1 MTRIAAVVFTAVLAI
16 VAMSG
21 CNKPSDEA
29 CRKAIKNM
37 RSLMGTDGPTST
49 ADIDGDVRRCKGGSN
64 KKAVECA
71 GNATTLEELR
81 ACDFMKV
88 PTKTPAADG
97 SGTAA
102 PTPPTP
108 TPDPGAGSTGSAPPA
123 AGSADGSAAPAGSGS
138 AS

>member
-1 MTRIAAVVFTAVLAI
+1 MVMTRIAAVVFTAVLAV
-16 VAMSG
+16 VAVSG
-21 CNKPSDEA
+21 CNKPSDGA

-49 ADIDGDVRRCKGGSN
+49 ADINGDVRRCKGGSK

-71 GNATTLEELR
+71 SNATTLDELR

-88 PTKTPAADG
+88 PHKSHDAAG

-102 PTPPTP
+102 PPTPP
-108 TPDPGAGSTGSAPPA
+108 TPDPGSAGSAPPSDSAA
-123 AGSADGSAAPAGSGS
+123 AGSADGSGS
-138 AS
+138 AH